1 MSSKLYIGNGQ
12 ATPSIVVEKPVPVT
26 MPYSILKSI
35 DSNGKAINDS
45 YLMDFSAFTDIDPYV
60 FAYAYYQNT
69 NITGTIDLSSLEK
82 ISGQYGCYN
91 MFYNCPG
98 ITSVDL
104 SSLTTISNYG
114 CYYMFYGCTG
124 LTGLID
130 LSSLTTVT
138 NNCSCY
144 SMFSNCTGIT
154 SIDLSALTTI
164 GSTISLFALN
174 SGSQC
179 CNMFQGC
186 TGITGALNL
195 SSLTTVKGTNSCN
208 AMFSGCTN
216 ITSVDLSGLRSITKT
231 SSLSTANREQY
242 TCSNMF
248 VGCTSLKNIDLSSLS
263 KIDVKQACNY
273 MFQNCTSLMTLS
285 FPALKSNSFGSYTD
299 QFDDML
305 AYDTGVTVHFPSN
318 LQSVIGSWTSV
329 QNGFG
334 GTNTTILFDLPAT
347 E

>member
-12 ATPSIVVEKPVPVT
+12 ATPSIVVEKQVPVT

-60 FAYAYYQNT
+60 FAYTYYQNT
-69 NITGTIDLSSLEK
+69 NITGTIDLSSLKK
-82 ISGQYGCYN
+82 ISGQYGCAY
-91 MFYNCPG
+91 MFRGCTG
-98 ITSVDL
+98 LTSVDL
-104 SSLTTISNYG
+104 SALTTISNYG
-114 CYYMFYGCTG
+114 CYYMFDGCTG

-138 NNCSCY
+138 NNYSCY
-144 SMFSNCTGIT
+144 NMFSNCTGIT
-154 SIDLSALTTI
+154 GVNLSALTTI
-164 GSTISLFALN
+164 GSTSSFLLSN
-174 SGSQC
+174 SNYQC
-179 CNMFQGC
+179 CNMFYGC

-195 SSLTTVKGTNSCN
+195 SSLTTIKGTYSC
-208 AMFSGCTN
+208 ATMFGQCSN
-216 ITSVDLSGLRSITKT
+216 ITSVDLSGLTSITKT
-231 SSLSTANREQY
+231 SSSIIANREQY
-242 TCSNMF
+242 TCNSMF
-248 VGCTSLKNIDLSSLS
+248 IGCTSLKNIDLSSLS

-273 MFQNCTSLMTLS
+273 MFQNCTSLTTLS

-334 GTNTTILFDLPAT
+334 GTNTTVLFDLPAT